1 MFYTFFKST
10 LSLVATIIFIIGIS
24 NGCQKTASDTAS
36 NEPDFSDRPSSTQ
49 SVEIEPF
56 QPFEV
61 EPQTQTV
68 AACGTPASIQTI
80 WYLNGGLCQVRFT
93 CGAVPNATLYS
104 WEIHVVYGSWVDPTP
119 YEVQNTSTPSWN
131 WGGGYGG
138 INPDCFRVY
147 VKAKCNSGYGP
158 FKKSTTKCPPSWCP
172 CCP

>member
-1 MFYTFFKST
+1 MLYTSIKSASSIMMM
-10 LSLVATIIFIIGIS
+10 LMLLGIS
-24 NGCQKTASDTAS
+24 SGCHKTDSDTALNS
-36 NEPDFSDRPSSTQ
+36 DFSILQTPSQAIDVES
-49 SVEIEPF
+49 SVTSEIES
-56 QPFEV
+56 
-61 EPQTQTV
+61 QTQTV
-68 AACGTPASIQTI
+68 AACGTPASVQAI

-93 CGAVPNATLYS
+93 CGAVPNAILYM
-104 WEIHVVYGSWVDPTP
+104 WEIHLVYGTWVDPTP